1 MNVTLCSVPTGEITD
16 DSIRDLIEK
25 KKTEGQ
31 TVGMHPKIAITSL
44 NHWTTKNGFKACKFY
59 DIDMLYPSDAD
70 VEKYF
75 KENQTDVV
83 GLSAVVSTSYL
94 QVKRLAKI
102 IKKVNKNTVIVCGGY
117 LTAAANTILKK
128 TEVDICVVGNGEIAW
143 VGILKLIKEHLET
156 GNNKL
161 DIDKLLEIK
170 GISILDDNKNLKFS
184 GYGQT
189 LPGCEMTFPDLE
201 YLKSG
206 LQGNDKA
213 FNNYF
218 SPFWKNDIFSMDNRS
233 YEKGRKPMM
242 MNMFTSKGCVA
253 RCTFC
258 QRGSKGYN
266 VFDLD
271 KLEAYLKILI
281 NKHNVGF
288 IYVDDEN
295 FGSNRK
301 YSHEVAK
308 LFHKYN
314 LLWSAFGVRCT
325 NVVEEDIIHYK
336 KNGCCGLKFGIESGS
351 QTMLDIMEKKYT
363 VSDVKKAV
371 FMCFD
376 HGLYSSPD
384 GFMLGMPGET
394 LKTCMESG
402 KMMGEISARIGVPPS
417 VTFGMIDPYYAI
429 PLVGTPLYEYGRQ
442 LGLIGQNVDEEE
454 KYLELVSDVASYKR
468 YYINFNG
475 SPMSEVI
482 FWDILVFLE
491 ATRMYEKLIKNK
503 IINKEWE
510 KKLQLA
516 MKVQGNNPM
525 VKSKQRKIEVFGGT
539 GEKEDATFSQY
550 FITDFLKQ
558 HVVFNKTLTKLPR
571 FILYPIVRYMLYFEF
586 LMQKYFFKEKH
597 NLHRVANK
605 KVNSKIRIKYKDI
618 DPSKTTQK
626 DRSLRTIVAKKVMQ
640 LKRSEQEKTLTW
652 LTGGP

>member
-16 DSIRDLIEK
+16 DSIRDLVEK

-44 NHWTTKNGFKACKFY
+44 NYWATKNGFKACKFY

-301 YSHEVAK
+301 YSHQVAE

-314 LLWSAFGVRCT
+314 LLWSCLGVRCT

-363 VSDVKKAV
+363 VSDIKKAV

-376 HGLYSSPD
+376 HGLYSAPV
-384 GFMLGMPGET
+384 GYMLGMPGES
-394 LKTCMESG
+394 LKTCMDSG
-402 KMMGEISARIGVPPS
+402 KMMAEISAKIGVSPG
-417 VTFGMIDPYYAI
+417 VIFGMIDPYYAI

>member
-1 MNVTLCSVPTGEITD
+1 M
-16 DSIRDLIEK
+16 R
-25 KKTEGQ
+25 
-31 TVGMHPKIAITSL
+31 PKIAITSL
-44 NHWTTKNGFKACKFY
+44 NHWTTKNGFKGCKFY
-59 DIDMLYPSDAD
+59 DIDMLYPSDED

-75 KENQTDVV
+75 RENQTDVV

-102 IKKVNKNTVIVCGGY
+102 IKKVNKNTIIVCGGY
-117 LTAAANTILKK
+117 LTAAANTVLRK
-128 TEVDICVVGNGEIAW
+128 TEVNICVVGNGEIAW
-143 VGILKLIKEHLET
+143 VGILKFIKEHLET

-161 DIDKLLEIK
+161 DIDKLLEMK
-170 GISILDDNKNLKFS
+170 GISILDDNDNLKFS

-189 LPGCEMTFPDLE
+189 LPSCEMTFPSLE

-206 LQGNDKA
+206 LQDNDKA
-213 FNNYF
+213 FKNYF
-218 SPFWKNDIFSMDNRS
+218 SPFWKNTVFSMDSRS
-233 YEKGRKPMM
+233 YEKSRKPMM
-242 MNMFTSKGCVA
+242 LGIFTSKGCVA

-258 QRGSKGYN
+258 QRGSKGYS
-266 VFDLD
+266 VYDLN
-271 KLEAYLKILI
+271 KLEAYLKLLI
-281 NKHNVGF
+281 ENYDVGF

-394 LKTCMESG
+394 LKTCMDSG

-417 VTFGMIDPYYAI
+417 ITFGMTDPYYAI

-442 LGLIGQNVDEEE
+442 LGLIGQNVNEEE
-454 KYLELVSDVASYKR
+454 KYLELVSDVAAYKR

-475 SPMSEVI
+475 SPMSEVV
-482 FWDILVFLE
+482 FWDMLVFLE
-491 ATRMYEKLIKNK
+491 STRRYEKLTKNK
-503 IINKEWE
+503 TINKEWE
-510 KKLQLA
+510 KKLKLGR
-516 MKVQGNNPM
+516 KIQGKNPM
-525 VKSKQRKIEVFGGT
+525 FKSKQRKFEVFGGT
-539 GEKEDATFSQY
+539 GEKEDSTFNQY
-550 FITDFLKQ
+550 FITNFLKQ
-558 HVVFNKTLTKLPR
+558 HVVFNKTLAKLPR

-586 LMQKYFFKEKH
+586 LMQKYLFKEKH
-597 NLHRVANK
+597 NLHRITNE
-605 KVNSKIRIKYKDI
+605 KVNSKIRIKYEDI
-618 DPSKTTQK
+618 DPSKTTQR

-640 LKRSEQEKTLTW
+640 FEKSKQEKTLSW

>member
-301 YSHEVAK
+301 YSHQVAE

-314 LLWSAFGVRCT
+314 LLWSCLGVRCT

-363 VSDVKKAV
+363 VSDIKKAV

>member
-1 MNVTLCSVPTGEITD
+1 MNATLCSVPTGEITD
-16 DSIRDLIEK
+16 DSISDLAIK

-44 NHWTTKNGFKACKFY
+44 NHWAIKNGFKACRFY
-59 DIDMLYPSDAD
+59 DIDMLYPSDED
-70 VEKYF
+70 IEKYF
-75 KENQTDVV
+75 RENQADVV

-94 QVKRLAKI
+94 QVKRLSKI
-102 IKKVNKNTVIVCGGY
+102 IKKVNKNTIVVCGGY
-117 LTAAANTILKK
+117 LTAAANTVLKK

-143 VGILKLIKEHLET
+143 VGILKYVKEYLET

-161 DIDKLLEIK
+161 DIDKLLKVK
-170 GISILDDNKNLKFS
+170 GITILDDNQKLKFS

-201 YLKSG
+201 YLRSG
-206 LQGNDKA
+206 LQGNDEA

-218 SPFWKNDIFSMDNRS
+218 SPFWKNDIFSMDSRS
-233 YEKGRKPMM
+233 YEKGRKPKMV
-242 MNMFTSKGCVA
+242 NMFTSKGCVA

-258 QRGSKGYN
+258 QRGSKGYS
-266 VFDLD
+266 VYDLN
-271 KLEAYLKILI
+271 KLEAYLKLLI
-281 NKHNVGF
+281 ENYNVGF

-301 YSHEVAK
+301 YSHEVAE

-314 LLWSAFGVRCT
+314 LLWSALGVRCT

-351 QTMLDIMEKKYT
+351 QTMLDIMEKKFT
-363 VSDVKKAV
+363 VSDIKKAV

-376 HGLYSSPD
+376 HGLYSAPV
-384 GFMLGMPGET
+384 GYMLGMPGET

-402 KMMGEISARIGVPPS
+402 KMMAEISAKIGVPPGLI
-417 VTFGMIDPYYAI
+417 FGMIDPYYAI

-442 LGLIGQNVDEEE
+442 LGLIGQNEDEEE

-482 FWDILVFLE
+482 FWDMLVFLE
-491 ATRMYEKLIKNK
+491 ATRIYEKITKNK
-503 IINKEWE
+503 TTSKEWE
-510 KKLQLA
+510 KKLKIA
-516 MKVQGNNPM
+516 MKIQGNNPM
-525 VKSKQRKIEVFGGT
+525 VKSKQRKFEVFGGT
-539 GEKEDATFSQY
+539 GEKEDVSFSQY
-550 FITDFLKQ
+550 FITNFLKQ
-558 HVVFNKTLTKLPR
+558 HVIFNKTLTKLPR

-586 LMQKYFFKEKH
+586 LMQKYLLKEKH
-597 NLHRVANK
+597 NLHRITNE
-605 KVNSKIRIKYKDI
+605 KVNSKIRIRYEDI

-626 DRSLRTIVAKKVMQ
+626 DRSLRTIVTKKVME
-640 LKRSEQEKTLTW
+640 LKRTEQEKTLAW

>member
-16 DSIRDLIEK
+16 DSIRYLIEK

-31 TVGMHPKIAITSL
+31 TAGMHPKIAITSL

-301 YSHEVAK
+301 YSHQVAE

-314 LLWSAFGVRCT
+314 LLWSCLGVRCT

-363 VSDVKKAV
+363 VSDIKKAV

-376 HGLYSSPD
+376 RGLYSAPV
-384 GFMLGMPGET
+384 GYMLGMPGES
-394 LKTCMESG
+394 LKTCMDSG
-402 KMMGEISARIGVPPS
+402 KMMAEISAKIGVSPG
-417 VTFGMIDPYYAI
+417 VIFGMIDPYYAI